1 MSEKILSISVAA
13 YNVANYLPKL
23 FEEFINCE
31 NRDRLDIIVVN
42 DGSTD
47 DGETLRVAK
56 SYAEK
61 YSGFIRVIDKTNG
74 GHGSTINAG
83 IENAVGKYFKPLDG
97 DDWLDSK
104 ELDKLILKLIDCTAD
119 LVVCNHM
126 FYYEKNNQTKTI
138 QFSLET
144 DKKMPLDNAINFLNG
159 LQYHDVFYRTHI
171 LKSNKIRITE
181 NSFYTDSE
189 FLVYPLKYVDS
200 VIRYNF
206 TPYVYRIGVEG
217 QSVSVSGF
225 LKHEKEHLDIFN
237 KLVSFYEQNRKV
249 WPASMNNFL
258 CDLLGMLATAHLS
271 IYFYH
276 PCSLS
281 SMKEAIEFDERVKQY
296 PDIYKHCTTKT
307 IRIWR
312 KCRGILYIPTVL
324 WMKLKA

>member
-104 ELDKLILKLIDCTAD
+104 ELDKLILRLIDCTAD

-126 FYYEKNNQTKTI
+126 FYYEKNNQTGFRVAGSTAAGR
-138 QFSLET
+138 L
-144 DKKMPLDNAINFLNG
+144 
-159 LQYHDVFYRTHI
+159 R
-171 LKSNKIRITE
+171 R
-181 NSFYTDSE
+181 
-189 FLVYPLKYVDS
+189 
-200 VIRYNF
+200 
-206 TPYVYRIGVEG
+206 
-217 QSVSVSGF
+217 SG
-225 LKHEKEHLDIFN
+225 
-237 KLVSFYEQNRKV
+237 
-249 WPASMNNFL
+249 
-258 CDLLGMLATAHLS
+258 
-271 IYFYH
+271 
-276 PCSLS
+276 
-281 SMKEAIEFDERVKQY
+281 
-296 PDIYKHCTTKT
+296 
-307 IRIWR
+307 
-312 KCRGILYIPTVL
+312 
-324 WMKLKA
+324 